1 MGECKMKKYL
11 IGMIAVAGIILMMMY
26 CYKESH
32 QVRRPRYREVKTIT
46 WEKLDTFV
54 LSNPTFKVVYP
65 DNFVPDNSLL
75 DNRNMRFDYSFAGCE
90 VFLKC
95 FSYPND
101 AHMDDSAAVEFSVGL
116 RKIHEDSI
124 TMIDKHPGYFYLEG
138 MDRYYKF
145 YEQYVVDK
153 DYIYVLGLF
162 YSPGLSEE
170 KVKNLKSLVHD
181 WNPK

>member
-1 MGECKMKKYL
+1 MKKYL
-11 IGMIAVAGIILMMMY
+11 IGMVAVAGIILLMM
-26 CYKESH
+26 CWYKESH
-32 QVRRPRYREVKTIT
+32 RVRIPRCREVKMIT

-75 DNRNMRFDYSFAGCE
+75 DNRNMRFDYSLAGCE

-101 AHMDDSAAVEFSVGL
+101 THMDDSAAVEFSVGL
-116 RKIHEDSI
+116 RKLHEDSI

-170 KVKNLKSLVHD
+170 KVKNLKALVHD

>member
-1 MGECKMKKYL
+1 MKKF
-11 IGMIAVAGIILMMMY
+11 IFGAMAVAGIMLMVMF
-26 CYKESH
+26 CSTRGHQAGSQLTQEKEM
-32 QVRRPRYREVKTIT
+32 IT

-54 LSNPTFKVVYP
+54 FDNPAYKVLYP
-65 DNFVPDNSLL
+65 DNFVPDSSLL

-101 AHMDDSAAVEFSVGL
+101 ANMNDSAAVEFSVGL
-116 RKIHEDSI
+116 RKLNEDSI
-124 TMIDKHPGYFYLEG
+124 TLVDKHPGYFYLEG

-153 DYIYVLGLF
+153 NYIYVLGLF
-162 YSPGLSEE
+162 YSPGLGEE
-170 KVKNLKSLVHD
+170 KVKNLKALVHE
-181 WNPK
+181 WSPK

>member
-1 MGECKMKKYL
+1 MWNIALYL
-11 IGMIAVAGIILMMMY
+11 FILY
-26 CYKESH
+26 
-32 QVRRPRYREVKTIT
+32 I
-46 WEKLDTFV
+46 
-54 LSNPTFKVVYP
+54 
-65 DNFVPDNSLL
+65 
-75 DNRNMRFDYSFAGCE
+75 CE
-90 VFLKC
+90 AFLKC

-101 AHMDDSAAVEFSVGL
+101 AHMDDSATVEFSVGL

-145 YEQYVVDK
+145 YEQYVVDE

-162 YSPGLSEE
+162 YSPGLREE
-170 KVKNLKSLVHD
+170 KVKNLKALVHD

>member
-1 MGECKMKKYL
+1 MKKY
-11 IGMIAVAGIILMMMY
+11 IFGTMVVAGIILMVM
-26 CYKESH
+26 CWYKESH
-32 QVRRPRYREVKTIT
+32 LVRIPRYREVKMIT

-54 LSNPTFKVVYP
+54 LSNPTFKVEYP
-65 DNFVPDNSLL
+65 DNFVPDSSLL
-75 DNRNMRFDYSFAGCE
+75 NNHNMRFDYSFAGCE

-101 AHMDDSAAVEFSVGL
+101 AHMDDSAAVEFSVGF
-116 RKIHEDSI
+116 RKSHEDSI

-153 DYIYVLGLF
+153 NYIYVLGLF
-162 YSPGLSEE
+162 YSPELTDEL
-170 KVKNLKSLVHD
+170 VKRLKELVHE
-181 WNPK
+181 WSPK

>member
-1 MGECKMKKYL
+1 MKKYL
-11 IGMIAVAGIILMMMY
+11 IGMIAVVGIILMMY
-26 CYKESH
+26 WYKESH
-32 QVRRPRYREVKTIT
+32 QVRIPRYREVKMIT

-75 DNRNMRFDYSFAGCE
+75 DNRNMRFDYSLAGCE

-116 RKIHEDSI
+116 RKLHEDSI

-153 DYIYVLGLF
+153 NYIYVLGLF
-162 YSPGLSEE
+162 YSPGLGEE
-170 KVKNLKSLVHD
+170 KVKKLKALVHE
-181 WNPK
+181 WSPE

>member
-1 MGECKMKKYL
+1 MKRIL
-11 IGMIAVAGIILMMMY
+11 IGIVAGAAIVLMVMF
-26 CYKESH
+26 CSKERH
-32 QVRRPRYREVKTIT
+32 QASSPKTQKKEMIT

-54 LSNPTFKVVYP
+54 FENPTFKVEYP
-65 DNFVPDNSLL
+65 NNFVPDSSLL

-101 AHMDDSAAVEFSVGL
+101 ANMNDSAAVEFSVGL
-116 RKIHEDSI
+116 RKLNEDSI
-124 TMIDKHPGYFYLEG
+124 TLVDKHPGYFYLEG

-153 DYIYVLGLF
+153 NYIYVLGLF
-162 YSPGLSEE
+162 YSPELGEE
-170 KVKNLKSLVHD
+170 KVKNLKALVHE
-181 WNPK
+181 WSPK

>member
-1 MGECKMKKYL
+1 MKKYL
-11 IGMIAVAGIILMMMY
+11 IGMVAVAGIILLMM
-26 CYKESH
+26 CWYKESH
-32 QVRRPRYREVKTIT
+32 RVRIPRCREVKMIT

-75 DNRNMRFDYSFAGCE
+75 DNRNMRFDYSLAGCE

-116 RKIHEDSI
+116 RKLHEDSI

-170 KVKNLKSLVHD
+170 KVKNLKALVHD

>member
-11 IGMIAVAGIILMMMY
+11 IGMIAVAGIILMMM
-26 CYKESH
+26 CWYKESH
-32 QVRRPRYREVKTIT
+32 RVRIPRYREVKMIT

-54 LSNPTFKVVYP
+54 LCNPTFKVVYP

-116 RKIHEDSI
+116 RKLHEDSI

-170 KVKNLKSLVHD
+170 KVKNLKALVHD

>member
-1 MGECKMKKYL
+1 MKKYIIGL
-11 IGMIAVAGIILMMMY
+11 IALAGIILMMMY
-26 CYKESH
+26 WYKESH
-32 QVRRPRYREVKTIT
+32 QVRIPRYREVKMIT

-54 LSNPTFKVVYP
+54 LSNPTFKVEYP
-65 DNFVPDNSLL
+65 DNFVPDSSLL

-116 RKIHEDSI
+116 RKLHEDSI

-162 YSPGLSEE
+162 YSPGLSDE

>member
-1 MGECKMKKYL
+1 MKKYL
-11 IGMIAVAGIILMMMY
+11 IGMVAVAGIILMMM
-26 CYKESH
+26 CWYKESH
-32 QVRRPRYREVKTIT
+32 RVRIPRYREVKMIT

-101 AHMDDSAAVEFSVGL
+101 AHMDDSAAVEFSVGI

-124 TMIDKHPGYFYLEG
+124 TMIDEHPGYFYLEG

>member
-1 MGECKMKKYL
+1 MKKYL
-11 IGMIAVAGIILMMMY
+11 IGMVAAACIILLVMY

-32 QVRRPRYREVKTIT
+32 RVRIPRYREVKMIT

-75 DNRNMRFDYSFAGCE
+75 DNRNMRFDYSLAGCE

-101 AHMDDSAAVEFSVGL
+101 AHMDDSAAVEFSVGI

-162 YSPGLSEE
+162 YSPGLSDE
-170 KVKNLKSLVHD
+170 KVKNLKALVHD

>member
-1 MGECKMKKYL
+1 MKKYL
-11 IGMIAVAGIILMMMY
+11 IGMIAVAGIILMMY
-26 CYKESH
+26 WYKESH
-32 QVRRPRYREVKTIT
+32 QVRIPRYREVKMIT

-101 AHMDDSAAVEFSVGL
+101 AHMDDSAAVEFSVGI

-124 TMIDKHPGYFYLEG
+124 TMIDEHPGYFYLEG

>member
-1 MGECKMKKYL
+1 MKKYL
-11 IGMIAVAGIILMMMY
+11 FGAIAWAGIMLMVMSSSTRERKTSTWKP
-26 CYKESH
+26 YKA
-32 QVRRPRYREVKTIT
+32 KMIT
-46 WEKLDTFV
+46 WQKLDTFV
-54 LSNPTFKVVYP
+54 FENPTFKVEYP
-65 DNFVPDNSLL
+65 NIFVPDSSLL

-101 AHMDDSAAVEFSVGL
+101 AHMDDSAAVEFSVGI
-116 RKIHEDSI
+116 RKSHEDSI

-170 KVKNLKSLVHD
+170 KVKNLKALVHD

>member
-1 MGECKMKKYL
+1 MKKYL
-11 IGMIAVAGIILMMMY
+11 IGMVAVAGIILLMM
-26 CYKESH
+26 CWYKESH
-32 QVRRPRYREVKTIT
+32 RVRIPRYCEVKMIT

-54 LSNPTFKVVYP
+54 MENPTFKVVYP
-65 DNFVPDNSLL
+65 DNFVPDSSLL
-75 DNRNMRFDYSFAGCE
+75 DNRYMRFDYSLAGCE

-101 AHMDDSAAVEFSVGL
+101 AHMDDSAAVEFSVGI

>member
-1 MGECKMKKYL
+1 MKKYL
-11 IGMIAVAGIILMMMY
+11 IGMVVVAGIILMMM
-26 CYKESH
+26 CWYKESH
-32 QVRRPRYREVKTIT
+32 RVRIPRYREVKMIT

-65 DNFVPDNSLL
+65 DNFVPDSSLL
-75 DNRNMRFDYSFAGCE
+75 NNRNMRFDYSLAGCE

-101 AHMDDSAAVEFSVGL
+101 AHMDDSAAVEFSVGI
-116 RKIHEDSI
+116 RKSHEDSI

-162 YSPGLSEE
+162 YSPGLSDE

>member
-1 MGECKMKKYL
+1 MKKYL
-11 IGMIAVAGIILMMMY
+11 IGMVAVAGIILMMM
-26 CYKESH
+26 CWYKESH
-32 QVRRPRYREVKTIT
+32 RVRIPRYREVKMIT

-54 LSNPTFKVVYP
+54 FENPTFKVEYP
-65 DNFVPDNSLL
+65 NIFVPDSSQL

-101 AHMDDSAAVEFSVGL
+101 AHMDDSAAVEFSVGI

>member
-1 MGECKMKKYL
+1 MKRIL
-11 IGMIAVAGIILMMMY
+11 IGIVAGAAIVLMVMFCSKERHQASSPKTQKKEMII
-26 CYKESH
+26 
-32 QVRRPRYREVKTIT
+32 

-54 LSNPTFKVVYP
+54 FENPTFKVEYP
-65 DNFVPDNSLL
+65 NIFVPDSSLL

-101 AHMDDSAAVEFSVGL
+101 ANMNDSATVEFSVGL
-116 RKIHEDSI
+116 RKLNEDSI
-124 TMIDKHPGYFYLEG
+124 TLVDKHPGYFYLEG

-153 DYIYVLGLF
+153 NYIYVLGLF
-162 YSPGLSEE
+162 YSPELGDE
-170 KVKNLKSLVHD
+170 KVKKLKALVHE
-181 WNPK
+181 WSPK

>member
-1 MGECKMKKYL
+1 MKKYL
-11 IGMIAVAGIILMMMY
+11 IGMVVVAGIILMMMY
-26 CYKESH
+26 WYKESH
-32 QVRRPRYREVKTIT
+32 QVRIPRCREVKMIT

-101 AHMDDSAAVEFSVGL
+101 AHMDDSAAVEFSVGI

-145 YEQYVVDK
+145 YEQYVVDE

-170 KVKNLKSLVHD
+170 KVKNLKALVHD

>member
-1 MGECKMKKYL
+1 MR
-11 IGMIAVAGIILMMMY
+11 I
-26 CYKESH
+26 
-32 QVRRPRYREVKTIT
+32 PRYREVKMIT

-65 DNFVPDNSLL
+65 DNFVPDSSLL

-116 RKIHEDSI
+116 RRLHEDSI

-162 YSPGLSEE
+162 YSPGLSAE
-170 KVKNLKSLVHD
+170 KVKNLKSLAHD

>member
-1 MGECKMKKYL
+1 MKKY
-11 IGMIAVAGIILMMMY
+11 IFGTIAVACIISLVMY
-26 CYKESH
+26 CTKEKCY
-32 QVRRPRYREVKTIT
+32 QVSSQRYHKEEIIT

-54 LSNPTFKVVYP
+54 MENPTFKVEYP
-65 DNFVPDNSLL
+65 DNFVPDSSLL

-101 AHMDDSAAVEFSVGL
+101 AHMDDSAAVEFSVGI
-116 RKIHEDSI
+116 RKSHEDSI

>member
-1 MGECKMKKYL
+1 MKKYL
-11 IGMIAVAGIILMMMY
+11 IGMVVVAGIILMMM
-26 CYKESH
+26 CWYKESH
-32 QVRRPRYREVKTIT
+32 RVRIPRYREVKMIT

-65 DNFVPDNSLL
+65 NNFVPDSSLL

-101 AHMDDSAAVEFSVGL
+101 AHMDDSTAVEFSVGI

-145 YEQYVVDK
+145 YEQYVVDE

-170 KVKNLKSLVHD
+170 KVKNLKALVHD

>member
-1 MGECKMKKYL
+1 MKKYL
-11 IGMIAVAGIILMMMY
+11 IGMVVVAGIILMMM
-26 CYKESH
+26 CWYKESH
-32 QVRRPRYREVKTIT
+32 RVRIPRYREVKMIT

-54 LSNPTFKVVYP
+54 LSNPTFKVEYP

-101 AHMDDSAAVEFSVGL
+101 AHMDDSAAVEFSVGI

-162 YSPGLSEE
+162 YSPGLSDE

>member
-11 IGMIAVAGIILMMMY
+11 IGMIAVAGIILMMY
-26 CYKESH
+26 WYKESH
-32 QVRRPRYREVKTIT
+32 QVRIPRYREVKMIT

-75 DNRNMRFDYSFAGCE
+75 DNRNMRFDYSLAGCE
-90 VFLKC
+90 VFLNC

-170 KVKNLKSLVHD
+170 KVKNLKALVHD

>member
-1 MGECKMKKYL
+1 MKNFIFGAMAAMGVVLMVMSCSTRGHK
-11 IGMIAVAGIILMMMY
+11 AGSQVTQE
-26 CYKESH
+26 KEM
-32 QVRRPRYREVKTIT
+32 IT

-54 LSNPTFKVVYP
+54 FVDPTFKVEYP
-65 DNFVPDNSLL
+65 NNFVPDSSLL

-116 RKIHEDSI
+116 RKLNEDSI
-124 TMIDKHPGYFYLEG
+124 TMIDVHPGYFYLEG
-138 MDRYYKF
+138 RDGYNKF
-145 YEQYVVDK
+145 YEQYVVEK

-170 KVKNLKSLVHD
+170 KVKNLKALVHD

>member
-1 MGECKMKKYL
+1 MKKYL
-11 IGMIAVAGIILMMMY
+11 IGMVAVAGIILLMM
-26 CYKESH
+26 CWYKESH
-32 QVRRPRYREVKTIT
+32 RVRIPRYREVKMIT

-65 DNFVPDNSLL
+65 DNFVPDSSLL

-95 FSYPND
+95 FFYPND
-101 AHMDDSAAVEFSVGL
+101 AHMDDSAAVEFSVGI

-170 KVKNLKSLVHD
+170 KVKNLKALVHD